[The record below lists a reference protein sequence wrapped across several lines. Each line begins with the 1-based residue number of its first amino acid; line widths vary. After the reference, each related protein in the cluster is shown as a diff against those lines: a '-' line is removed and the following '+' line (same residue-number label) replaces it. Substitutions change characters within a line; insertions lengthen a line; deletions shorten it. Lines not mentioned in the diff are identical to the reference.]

1 MTKPARDAHQLSG
14 AYVLDALTPT
24 EVDSMETAMRSSE
37 DLRSEVAELTDTAV
51 LLGLAVPPVE
61 PSDLLRERLLALVD
75 VTPQLPPLVAVA
87 ELDEPAEPESAAR
100 RVEPQHGA
108 TVTAGPRQWFT
119 RERFTRPSV
128 LLAAA
133 AAVALLIGGSV
144 LVQRVIVPSPEQAE
158 ASQFASLSSAPDLE
172 HQQAAVAGGG
182 TATVSWSDQQRTA
195 AVVLAGERAVPSG
208 KVLQVWCLDG
218 DTATSAGIYQP
229 AQGHT
234 YDMLQCF
241 PQSGD
246 RVGVTVEPAG
256 GSKQPTTT
264 PIATIPLS

>member
-14 AYVLDALTPT
+14 AYVLDALSAA
-24 EVDSMETAMRSSE
+24 EADSMETAMRSSE

-75 VTPQLPPLVAVA
+75 VTPQLPPLPAVA
-87 ELDEPAEPESAAR
+87 ELDERAEPESEVGLHPGPER
-100 RVEPQHGA
+100 RGV
-108 TVTAGPRQWFT
+108 VTIGPRRW
-119 RERFTRPSV
+119 FTRPSGV
-128 LLAAA
+128 LAAA
-133 AAVALLIGGSV
+133 AAIALLIGGGV

-158 ASQFASLSSAPDLE
+158 ASRFAALSSAPDLE

-182 TATVSWSDQQRTA
+182 IATVSWSDQQRTA
-195 AVVLAGERAVPSG
+195 AVVLAGERAAPSG
-208 KVLQVWCLDG
+208 KVMQVWCLDG
-218 DTATSAGIYQP
+218 DTATSAGVYQP

-234 YDMLQCF
+234 YEMLQCF

-256 GSKQPTTT
+256 GSKQPTTE
-264 PIATIPLS
+264 PIATVPLT